1 MGVQPAYVMKFGSRF
16 LVLFWDPPTQPNGNI
31 TEYHLYVDGE
41 LRFSGLE
48 TSATI
53 NGLSPSTSY
62 TFLLEACTR
71 VGCSNSSESR
81 NTTLPDK
88 PDGLAPPSVTPL
100 TPTSL
105 EITWEEPTEPN
116 GDIIR
121 YELQQLEGDQN
132 ITLFEGNNSF
142 FYTLSGLIPNTLYR
156 FRVLATNAGG
166 TTASEVAQNRTL
178 EDAPD
183 GLNPPQLTVLNATA
197 INIVWEEPLE
207 PNGVITEYILYRNG
221 SEVFRG
227 LLLTFN
233 DTSLE
238 PFTFYSYFIMAC
250 TSGNCSASTSV
261 LERTDEAP
269 PEGLQLPS
277 ISSITSYT
285 FDITVNEVMKPNGI
299 VSYVVTVVGS
309 FASSPSGTVVEKEVY
324 NSTEVGTVAV
334 TQLLPFTN
342 YQVLLTVSNS
352 AGSLTGDTVR
362 VITSPAGI

>member
-31 TEYHLYVDGE
+31 TEYRLYVDGE

-48 TSATI
+48 MSATI

-62 TFLLEACTR
+62 AFLLEACTR

-88 PDGLAPPSVTPL
+88 PGGLAPPSVTPL

-121 YELQQLEGDQN
+121 YELHQLDGDRN

-142 FYTLSGLIPNTLYR
+142 FYTLSGLTPNTLYS

-183 GLNPPQLTVLNATA
+183 GLNPPQLTVINATT

-221 SEVFRG
+221 SEIFSG
-227 LLLTFN
+227 LLFAFN

-238 PFTFYSYFIMAC
+238 PFTFYSYFIMVC

-261 LERTDEAP
+261 VERTGEAP
-269 PEGLQLPS
+269 PEELQLPS

-285 FDITVNEVMKPNGI
+285 FDFTVNEVLKPNGI
-299 VSYVVTVVGS
+299 VSYVVTIVGS
-309 FASSPSGTVVEKEVY
+309 FASSPSGTVEERELF
-324 NSTEVGTVAV
+324 NSTELGTVTV
-334 TQLLPFTN
+334 TDLLPFTN
-342 YQVLLTVSNS
+342 YQVDLTVSNS
-352 AGSLTGDTVR
+352 AGSLTGELVR
-362 VITSPAGI
+362 VMTNPAGI